1 MDGMWSL
8 IEWRILIDHSSKWI
22 ILVLLIQLSGLLK
35 EVFEG
40 RGLWQSPG
48 IKMLAHHNAV
58 QAVVPHPGGMA
69 SAAFQFQ
76 INILPLITFF

>member
-1 MDGMWSL
+1 M
-8 IEWRILIDHSSKWI
+8 
-22 ILVLLIQLSGLLK
+22 LIQLSGLLK

-58 QAVVPHPGGMA
+58 QAAVPHPRGA
-69 SAAFQFQ
+69 VAAAFQFQ
-76 INILPLITFF
+76 INLLPLIAPF